1 MERSNTARPQAF
13 VPEPLL
19 RSVASRDPATPS
31 REPLPVPDRKTLAVP
46 LPSSAVI
53 SPHPIAYQNG
63 HKPDAP
69 GRYDHLRARYDE
81 PLKRLE
87 NLRQRLHPAPLDKSL
102 PEPRY
107 STRWRAAVTLEELLT
122 DTQVRKVAFAKAR
135 SLGYTDQDAED
146 CIQLGSINLWK
157 ALQEQPTLLADK
169 GAAWVGIWIAFSG
182 SRRALWKH
190 EARAVAL
197 DDPNLDWQAVDERLL
212 LYQRSRKER
221 WATWATRV
229 DERIDFELLMQTLA
243 ARYEHDYL
251 KLLALYALT
260 TSVKMKD
267 VARMAGIDKKRFAG
281 VVGNAVKE
289 DIHAL
294 LEVNT
299 QARSSDEYWTDQLQR
314 GENLDCVMQVAE
326 RVMENQ
332 RLLLALYIVTT
343 SATRK
348 DVADL
353 FNISLTAFRKDIT
366 RIKTLLAEE
375 FRKAKRQ

>member
-1 MERSNTARPQAF
+1 MERYSAARPQTF
-13 VPEPLL
+13 VYEPLVL
-19 RSVASRDPATPS
+19 PTVGIPATRSQES
-31 REPLPVPDRKTLAVP
+31 RLVSEREIVSAPIVSSGDINLPTLHAGRG
-46 LPSSAVI
+46 
-53 SPHPIAYQNG
+53 Q
-63 HKPDAP
+63 KPAIP

-87 NLRQRLHPAPLDKSL
+87 SLRQRLHPAPLDKSL
-102 PEPRY
+102 REPRY
-107 STRWRAAVTLEELLT
+107 PTRWRATVTLEKLLT

-157 ALQEQPTLLADK
+157 ALQKQPTLLSDK
-169 GAAWVGIWIAFSG
+169 GPAWVGIWIALSG

-190 EARAVAL
+190 EARAVSL

-229 DERIDFELLMQTLA
+229 DERIDFELLMRTLA
-243 ARYEHDYL
+243 ERYEHDYL
-251 KLLALYALT
+251 KLLALYSLT
-260 TSVKMKD
+260 TSVKMRD
-267 VARMAGIDKKRFAG
+267 VATLVGIDKKRFAG
-281 VVGNAVKE
+281 VVSNAVKD
-289 DIHAL
+289 DIRAL
-294 LEVNT
+294 LEVD
-299 QARSSDEYWTDQLQR
+299 AEAHVSDEYWTDQLQR
-314 GENLDCVMQVAE
+314 GENLECVTRVAE
-326 RVMENQ
+326 RVMDNQ

-353 FNISLTAFRKDIT
+353 FEIGLTAFRKDIT
-366 RIKTLLAEE
+366 HIKTLLAEE
-375 FRKAKRQ
+375 FRKVKRE